1 MDQWIEKFNQILTMN
16 ETITQ
21 TTQEMR
27 EVLDGRVHRISQV
40 ANRLADSLALVI
52 AVVAMYL
59 YWGTTLMHA
68 LLGKQDNMVI
78 MLAIGVMGFGLG
90 LYLIGRPI
98 ARIYSG
104 HALAKHAN
112 ELNALIDD
120 IKLSNDYIMK
130 IQAIYANEGLPM
142 RAITSEKNY

>member
-16 ETITQ
+16 KTITQ

-68 LLGKQDNMVI
+68 LLGK
-78 MLAIGVMGFGLG
+78 
-90 LYLIGRPI
+90 
-98 ARIYSG
+98 
-104 HALAKHAN
+104 
-112 ELNALIDD
+112 
-120 IKLSNDYIMK
+120 
-130 IQAIYANEGLPM
+130 
-142 RAITSEKNY
+142 

>member
-16 ETITQ
+16 KTITQ

-59 YWGTTLMHA
+59 YWG
-68 LLGKQDNMVI
+68 DNSDACV
-78 MLAIGVMGFGLG
+78 AWKT
-90 LYLIGRPI
+90 R
-98 ARIYSG
+98 
-104 HALAKHAN
+104 
-112 ELNALIDD
+112 
-120 IKLSNDYIMK
+120 
-130 IQAIYANEGLPM
+130 
-142 RAITSEKNY
+142 

>member
-16 ETITQ
+16 KTITQ

-68 LLGKQDNMVI
+68 LLWKT
-78 MLAIGVMGFGLG
+78 
-90 LYLIGRPI
+90 R
-98 ARIYSG
+98 
-104 HALAKHAN
+104 
-112 ELNALIDD
+112 
-120 IKLSNDYIMK
+120 
-130 IQAIYANEGLPM
+130 
-142 RAITSEKNY
+142 